1 MSKVKVHD
9 ILKKL
14 ADERGLNMKNLS
26 KAVGIPH
33 STLST
38 YFASKKAT
46 YQAEHLIALSEYF
59 GVSTDYL
66 LTGKH
71 SGTKSLNALKTENI
85 FSGWV
90 RLKIE
95 RAIPDGDEGGPK

>member
-1 MSKVKVHD
+1 MSKVRVHE

-14 ADERGLNMKNLS
+14 ADERGLNMKDLS

-46 YQAEHLIALSEYF
+46 YQAEHLIALAEF
-59 GVSTDYL
+59 FQVSTDYL
-66 LTGKH
+66 LTGKP
-71 SGTKSLNALKTENI
+71 SGTKSLNGLKTEQL
-85 FSGWV
+85 FSGWMKV
-90 RLKIE
+90 KIE
-95 RAIPDGDEGGPK
+95 RAIPDDEGGSK

>member
-1 MSKVKVHD
+1 MTKVRVHD

-14 ADERGLNMKNLS
+14 ADERGLNMKALS
-26 KAVGIPH
+26 KVVGIPH

-46 YQAEHLIALSEYF
+46 YQAEHLIALAEYF
-59 GVSTDYL
+59 GVTTDFL

-71 SGTKSLNALKTENI
+71 SGTKALNALKTENL

-95 RAIPDGDEGGPK
+95 RAIPDGEEGGPK